1 MNRRCMTLLVSQ
13 VVVAGLAGTIAASSA
28 FAADAAAPAKVDV
41 NRGQQIATT
50 VCVACHAADGNSPSA
65 AYPKLAGQH
74 AQYLYK
80 ELKDFVKQP
89 GAKAPERQNPIMLG
103 MAGALND
110 QDMRNV
116 AEYFSTQTP
125 KPGAAKNPATVA
137 LGEKIWRG
145 GIAEKGVPACAS
157 CHGATGA
164 GIPAQYPRLSGQ
176 WQDYTVAQLAAFQ
189 HGTRNDSAPMTAIA
203 LRLTD
208 NEIKAVADYA
218 AGLH

>member
-1 MNRRCMTLLVSQ
+1 M
-13 VVVAGLAGTIAASSA
+13 AAP
-28 FAADAAAPAKVDV
+28 AAWAAEPAAPAKVDV

-50 VCVACHAADGNSPSA
+50 VCVACHAADGNSTSG

-89 GAKAPERQNPIMLG
+89 DAKAPERQNPIMLG

-110 QDMRNV
+110 QDMHNV
-116 AEYFSTQTP
+116 AAYFSTQVP
-125 KPGAAKNPATVA
+125 KPGAAKNPADVA

-145 GIAEKGVPACAS
+145 GIAEKGVPACAG
-157 CHGATGA
+157 CHGAAGA

-176 WQDYTVAQLAAFQ
+176 WQDYTVAQLTAFQ
-189 HGTRNDSAPMTAIA
+189 QGTRHNSSPMTTIA

-208 NEIKAVADYA
+208 KEIKAVADYA

>member
-1 MNRRCMTLLVSQ
+1 MNRRCKSLLVSQ
-13 VVVAGLAGTIAASSA
+13 VVVAGLLGTMAGSSA
-28 FAADAAAPAKVDV
+28 FAADAAAPAKVDI

-50 VCVACHAADGNSPSA
+50 VCVACHAADGNSASG

-89 GAKAPERQNPIMLG
+89 GAKAPERQNAIMLG

-145 GIAEKGVPACAS
+145 GISEKGVPACAS
-157 CHGATGA
+157 CHGPTGA

-176 WQDYTVAQLAAFQ
+176 WQDYTVTQLAAFQ
-189 HGTRNDSAPMTAIA
+189 HGTRNDSVPMKEIA

>member
-1 MNRRCMTLLVSQ
+1 MNRRCKTFLVSQ
-13 VVVAGLAGTIAASSA
+13 VVVAGLAGIIAGSSA
-28 FAADAAAPAKVDV
+28 FAAEPAAPAKVDV
-41 NRGQQIATT
+41 SRGQQIATT
-50 VCVACHAADGNSPSA
+50 VCIACHAADGNSPSA
-65 AYPKLAGQH
+65 AFPKLAGQH
-74 AQYLYK
+74 AEYLYK
-80 ELKDFVKQP
+80 ALKDFVKQP
-89 GAKAPERQNPIMLG
+89 GAKAPQRQNPIMLG
-103 MAGALND
+103 MASALTD

-116 AEYFSTQTP
+116 SEYFSTQTP
-125 KPGAAKNPATVA
+125 KPGAAKNPATIA

-145 GIAEKGVPACAS
+145 GISEKGVPACAS

-164 GIPAQYPRLSGQ
+164 GVPTQYPRLSGQ

-189 HGTRNDSAPMTAIA
+189 HGTRNDSAPMTAIS